1 MLTRQIA
8 GRDII
13 EQLRGKLE
21 TSLLLVPGV
30 ASREG
35 AFVDDVTVGDVGTEL
50 GVRAFSAGASPLQL
64 LNAVG
69 GGG

>member
-1 MLTRQIA
+1 MPARLLA
-8 GRDII
+8 GRDMIK
-13 EQLRGKLE
+13 QLRGKL
-21 TSLLLVPGV
+21 TTNLLLVPGV
-30 ASREG
+30 ALREG